1 MFDNYR
7 TIQRYISIEYLKIFI
22 LSLCSLVIIYII
34 ILFFQKVDLFIK
46 KQAPLY
52 MMIEYLLFKSPE
64 VIFQW
69 TLPYAVLLATLLTLG
84 NLSVHNEIVAMKAG
98 GISLYRIISPL
109 ILISILISFFSFFG
123 NEYLLPYTNQKTHYI
138 LEVKVRKEQ
147 PSGFFKNF
155 KIWYRSEN
163 RIFNIQLIDT
173 ERNVLKGVT
182 LYEVDNQFRL
192 IKRLDAREAKWLDG
206 KWYFLNGSVRNFK
219 DDGSIQMNLFN
230 EIELKIPESWENFK
244 TIERRSKEMSYSELK
259 KYIQKIQSAGY
270 DATRY
275 LVDLYTKYSFPL
287 LNIIMVLI
295 GIPFSFKTSR
305 SKGIALNIGISVI
318 IGFLYGIIFYIFVSF
333 GKSGILSPVLSSW
346 IPTILFGLSGI
357 FALMSIRQ

>member
-123 NEYLLPYTNQKTHYI
+123 NEYLLPYTNQETHYI

-182 LYEVDNQFRL
+182 LYEVDNQFSL

-318 IGFLYGIIFYIFVSF
+318 IGFLYGIIFYIFVSL